1 MLALVESRGS
11 ESVRRALSLL
21 CLLSLGGCA
30 GYASD
35 YWRPKGH
42 LIAPQLS
49 RYGMTGPQADCVEGR
64 LVKSLSVKQ
73 LRLLSD
79 LAGRLQAGGNN
90 PTTLSP
96 YAFTY
101 VAGLV
106 RDPDV
111 GIETRK
117 ALDSCKVSVYAAAP
131 RPAAPTDTP
140 QPATPPASAPGLMP
154 GAAAQ
159 PSAPAAAAAGQRP
172 PLWVNLGTAPTG
184 QGISIDASGIVNT
197 ATYREAWFRLLN
209 GDRSSVGDLGYR
221 LRIDCA
227 TGTIMALAGRKYA
240 PNGTL
245 VEQKEYPKPEG
256 PMPIE
261 KGTVLE
267 LAFRGVCT

>member
-1 MLALVESRGS
+1 MLGFVVFPGS
-11 ESVRRALSLL
+11 EIVRRALTFV

-30 GYASD
+30 GYAAD

-42 LIAPQLS
+42 LIAPQLA
-49 RYGMTGPQADCVEGR
+49 RYGMSGAQADCVEGR
-64 LVKSLSVKQ
+64 LVKTLSVKQ
-73 LRLLSD
+73 LRLLTD

-90 PTTLSP
+90 PAALTP

-106 RDPDV
+106 RDPQV
-111 GIETRK
+111 GAETRS
-117 ALDSCKVSVYAAAP
+117 ALETCKLNLYATRPGPAAPAPAP
-131 RPAAPTDTP
+131 RPA
-140 QPATPPASAPGLMP
+140 PPAASPGLMP
-154 GAAAQ
+154 GAPSQ
-159 PSAPAAAAAGQRP
+159 PTAPVAAATERP

-197 ATYREAWFRLLN
+197 GGYREAWFRLLN

-227 TGTIMALAGRKYA
+227 AGTIMALAGRKYA

-245 VEQKEYPKPEG
+245 IEQKEYPKPEG

>member
-1 MLALVESRGS
+1 
-11 ESVRRALSLL
+11 VRRALSLL

-30 GYASD
+30 GYAAD

-42 LIAPQLS
+42 LIAPQLP
-49 RYGMTGPQADCVEGR
+49 RYGMSGTQADCVEGR
-64 LVKSLSVKQ
+64 LVKALSVKQ
-73 LRLLSD
+73 LRLLTD
-79 LAGRLQAGGNN
+79 LAGRVQTGGNN
-90 PTTLSP
+90 PASLTP

-106 RDPDV
+106 RDPEV
-111 GIETRK
+111 GVATRK
-117 ALDSCKVSVYAAAP
+117 ALESCNVSIYAAAP
-131 RPAAPTDTP
+131 KPAAPAPVAQTP
-140 QPATPPASAPGLMP
+140 PPAAAPPSPTPGGPTPPA
-154 GAAAQ
+154 AQ
-159 PSAPAAAAAGQRP
+159 SERP

-184 QGISIDASGIVNT
+184 QGISIDASAIVNT

-245 VEQKEYPKPEG
+245 IEQKEYPKPEG